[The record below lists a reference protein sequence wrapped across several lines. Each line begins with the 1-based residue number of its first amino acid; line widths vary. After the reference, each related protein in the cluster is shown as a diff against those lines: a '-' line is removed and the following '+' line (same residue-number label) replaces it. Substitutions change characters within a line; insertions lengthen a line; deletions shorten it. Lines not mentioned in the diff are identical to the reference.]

1 MQIVKDIVDRGLIEG
16 DRLPL
21 EASMVRQYRVSR
33 ASLREALR
41 LLEVQGLISLRPGR
55 GGGPAV
61 GAAEPEHL
69 ARTATLFF
77 HLDGTSYEELFLA
90 HLELECEVSAMA
102 ATNPDRALVE
112 ALLSPFVADVD
123 PADEALMQAHV
134 REFHL
139 RIADACGNRVMVLVD
154 QHAEP
159 HRAHPRAGQHGPVHM
174 QSAVIAEHR
183 QLARVII
190 AGNATRA
197 GELTGRHF
205 RAQLD
210 YYRQQWASR
219 LARPIEWRSGH
230 GAALTGRASRR
241 TRRSGPPA
249 RPARRPGRCDRI
261 GDRDDLDVRD
271 EAPVTGDVVGLH
283 DP

>member
-1 MQIVKDIVDRGLIEG
+1 VPLRDAPQIGTAGTVTGEQAGDGPRRIRKTSEVVAMQIVKDIVDRGLVEG

-21 EASMVRQYRVSR
+21 EAAMVREYRVSR

-77 HLDGTSYEELFLA
+77 HLDGTSYEELFVA
-90 HLELECEVSAMA
+90 HLELECEISAMA
-102 ATNPDRALVE
+102 ADNPDRALVE
-112 ALLSPFVADVD
+112 ELMSPFM
-123 PADEALMQAHV
+123 DEIEPGHDELKLAHL

-139 RIADACGNRVMVLVD
+139 RIADACGNRVMHLVVNTLSHIVRTHVL
-154 QHAEP
+154 ASMEP
-159 HRAHPRAGQHGPVHM
+159 VQM
-174 QSAVIAEHR
+174 QPALIAEHR
-183 QLARVII
+183 QLARAII

-197 GELTGRHF
+197 RELTRKHF

-210 YYRQQWASR
+210 YYREQWATR
-219 LARPIEWRSGH
+219 LARPIEWR
-230 GAALTGRASRR
+230 
-241 TRRSGPPA
+241 
-249 RPARRPGRCDRI
+249 
-261 GDRDDLDVRD
+261 
-271 EAPVTGDVVGLH
+271 
-283 DP
+283 